1 MAEQLLNGA
10 EIRSAFK
17 EMSSKRV
24 AQHVRRHLPDSSLY
38 AKLAK
43 NAADGPRVYGCVQVK
58 RVL

>member
-1 MAEQLLNGA
+1 VAEQLLNGA
-10 EIRSAFK
+10 KIRSAFQ
-17 EMSSKRV
+17 EMSGKRV

-43 NAADGPRVYGCVQVK
+43 NAADGPCVYRCIQVK